1 MSLLWSGL
9 FCPRWTCLKCVFT
22 LVWKGWEK
30 LHSVHFILKFV
41 SFTLMWLYI
50 ELYFEVLY
58 SHCSHWFFLIWKKFG
73 GNWHQYNVCPS
84 WTWMLVNSKCITNL
98 FLFKGKARIIHVE
111 SKREHKYVPVSL
123 NLSEIIGSSKYAQSD
138 FCTKMKT
145 LREKASFLKRGCRT
159 IYSQNTGIA

>member
-9 FCPRWTCLKCVFT
+9 FCPRWTCLKCVFS
-22 LVWKGWEK
+22 LVWKWWEK
-30 LHSVHFILKFV
+30 LHSVHFILKSV
-41 SFTLMWLYI
+41 RLTLMWLYI
-50 ELYFEVLY
+50 ELYFEVFY
-58 SHCSHWFFLIWKKFG
+58 SHCSHWFVWFG
-73 GNWHQYNVCPS
+73 RNLEEIDFS
-84 WTWMLVNSKCITNL
+84 AMFAWMLVNSKCITNL

-123 NLSEIIGSSKYAQSD
+123 NMSEIIGSSKYAQSD